1 VEQFLVTFGI
11 ALAFFFAFVS
21 GVHDGGNLVATS
33 LLSRSMTPHRVI
45 AWSTVAVFVGPLAYG
60 SAVAMTLSE
69 VFIQKALLHPSTRIP
84 LCLFLV
90 SAVASSALWNAMT
103 WWVGWPSGSSCT
115 LLGGLLGGAV
125 AAFGWEMINA
135 WALLWKVILF
145 FLLCPVLGA
154 VLARA
159 GTSMTVRITRAPH
172 VLRHWL
178 QGLSLLFEGMG
189 HGANNAQK
197 CAAVIFMLL
206 LSTGSSRE
214 EQVPFWVMLG
224 CSSGLAAGVPVGGW
238 KIARI
243 LNGKSFKVTPAHSLA
258 SQAAAAVV
266 LAGANLLGGVLSPNQ
281 LVKASFLGTGA
292 GGPKET
298 PWWILGKNAITAW
311 LIHLPACALLSAAV
325 YWCAGRAMGLGMGSL
340 ERIMSGLGT

>member
-1 VEQFLVTFGI
+1 
-11 ALAFFFAFVS
+11 
-21 GVHDGGNLVATS
+21 
-33 LLSRSMTPHRVI
+33 
-45 AWSTVAVFVGPLAYG
+45 
-60 SAVAMTLSE
+60 
-69 VFIQKALLHPSTRIP
+69 
-84 LCLFLV
+84 
-90 SAVASSALWNAMT
+90 
-103 WWVGWPSGSSCT
+103 
-115 LLGGLLGGAV
+115 
-125 AAFGWEMINA
+125 MINA
-135 WALLWKVILF
+135 WTLLWKVVVF
-145 FLLCPVLGA
+145 FLLSPILGA

-159 GTSMTVRITRAPH
+159 AMWIAQFFESSRNPSPWMGEGKGGGGTRAGPWASLQ
-172 VLRHWL
+172 VL
-178 QGLSLLFEGMG
+178 GLLFEGMG
-189 HGANNAQK
+189 HGANNVQK
-197 CAAVIFMLL
+197 CAALIFMLL
-206 LSTGSSRE
+206 LSAGSSRE
-214 EQVPFWVMLG
+214 DQVPLWAMLG
-224 CSSGLAAGVPVGGW
+224 CSAGLAAGVPVGGW